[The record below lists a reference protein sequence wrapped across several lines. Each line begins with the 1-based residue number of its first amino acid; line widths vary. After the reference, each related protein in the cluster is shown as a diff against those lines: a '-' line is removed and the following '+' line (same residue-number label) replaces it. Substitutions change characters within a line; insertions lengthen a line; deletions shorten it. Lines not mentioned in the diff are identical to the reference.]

1 MPNLEIVV
9 TRGASAG
16 LRIPLDGRRAITIGR
31 APGNALVLQD
41 GKVSSQH
48 ARIDLARTG
57 VTITDLSSKNGTFV
71 DGHAVEAQQKLRPGH
86 EITLGNSTVELRVGQ
101 AAPQPKFAPRPSA
114 RPQIRAKIDTVR
126 DLVIEPTRDGGSGGA
141 PSKAQ
146 RGLAVLHEI
155 GALVSAEMDENS
167 FLAQLMDLIFS
178 TLPADRA
185 ALILLD
191 ENEEPVPRVSRKSEK
206 SEKSEK
212 EIQVSQTI
220 LRKVLDGGM
229 SILTADAG
237 SDARLA
243 SGASIVA
250 QNIRSA
256 MCVPIRGKRSTLG
269 AIYVDTVLSIGVF
282 GKDDLH
288 VLTTVGIVAGPAL
301 ENIELF
307 RRNLQQARLA
317 AIGQVIAGLGHDIR
331 NMLTSLRGG
340 VYMMDALL
348 GDKQDSDLDSA
359 WEIVRHG
366 QDSIGNLVQDMVNY
380 SKQREPTYAL
390 ADVNQV
396 VLSAVGFARERA
408 REGEIQVTELVD
420 PTIGAFEF
428 DAQGIE
434 RCVMNLIT
442 NAIDAAPQGH
452 GIVGVSTHVSG
463 DAQTVSIVVED
474 NGDGIDTESHERIF
488 DLLYSTKGAR
498 GTGFGLAITKK
509 IVEEHGGRV
518 LLTSDVGAGAR
529 FTIELPFRQPSDDTS
544 SADHRIPASASAES
558 AESAELSR

>member
-9 TRGASAG
+9 TRGPSAG
-16 LRIPLDGRRAITIGR
+16 LRVPLDGRRAITIGR

-41 GKVSSQH
+41 GKISSQH
-48 ARIDLARTG
+48 ARIDLTRTG
-57 VTITDLSSKNGTFV
+57 VTISDLGSKNGTFV
-71 DGHAVEAQQKLRPGH
+71 DGHPVAGPEKLRPGH
-86 EITLGNSTVELRVGQ
+86 EIAVGNSTLELRVGQ
-101 AAPQPKFAPRPSA
+101 AAPEPRFAPRPTA
-114 RPQIRAKIDTVR
+114 RPHIRAKIDTVR
-126 DLVIEPTRDGGSGGA
+126 DLVIQPAKDGQGA
-141 PSKAQ
+141 PPSKAQ

-155 GALVSAEMDENS
+155 GALVSAEMEEES
-167 FLAQLMDLIFS
+167 FLTRLMDLIFS

-191 ENEEPVPRVSRKSEK
+191 ANDEPVPRVSRKSER
-206 SEKSEK
+206 SEQ

-220 LRKVLDGGM
+220 LRKVLHGGM

-237 SDARLA
+237 SDSRLA

-256 MCVPIRGKRSTLG
+256 MCVPIRGKRKTLG

-288 VLTTVGIVAGPAL
+288 VLTTVGIVAGTAL
-301 ENIELF
+301 ENLELF
-307 RRNLQQARLA
+307 RRNLQQARMA

-340 VYMMDALL
+340 VYMMDELL
-348 GDKQDSDLDSA
+348 RDKEDGELDSA

-390 ADVNQV
+390 ANVNQV
-396 VLSAVGFARERA
+396 VLNAVGFARERA
-408 REGEIQVTELVD
+408 REHGIQVTELVD
-420 PTIGAFEF
+420 QTVGAFEF
-428 DAQGIE
+428 DSQGME
-434 RCVMNLIT
+434 RCVMNLLS
-442 NAIDAAPQGH
+442 NAIDAAPDGH
-452 GIVGVSTHVSG
+452 GIVGVSTHTSSDG
-463 DAQTVSIVVED
+463 KTVSIVVQD
-474 NGDGIDTESHERIF
+474 NGDGIARESHERIF

-518 LLTSDVGAGAR
+518 LLTSDAGAGAR
-529 FTIELPFRQPSDDTS
+529 FEIVLPFRQTADGPE
-544 SADHRIPASASAES
+544 SADVDAPAT
-558 AESAELSR
+558 ELRAN

>member
-9 TRGASAG
+9 TRGPSAG

-48 ARIDLARTG
+48 ARIDLAREG
-57 VTITDLSSKNGTFV
+57 VTICDLGSKNGTFV
-71 DGHAVEAQQKLRPGH
+71 DGHPVGTPRKLRPGH
-86 EITLGNSTVELRVGQ
+86 EIALGNSTLELRVGA
-101 AAPQPKFAPRPSA
+101 AAPEPRFGPRPVA

-126 DLVIEPTRDGGSGGA
+126 DLVIEPTKDGQGGP

-155 GALVSAEMDENS
+155 GALVSSEMEEES
-167 FLAQLMDLIFS
+167 FLARLMDLIFS

-191 ENEEPVPRVSRKSEK
+191 ENDEPVPRVSRKSER
-206 SEKSEK
+206 SSQD
-212 EIQVSQTI
+212 IQVSQTI
-220 LRKVLDGGM
+220 LRKVLEGGM

-256 MCVPIRGKRSTLG
+256 MCVPIRGKRQTLG

-288 VLTTVGIVAGPAL
+288 VLTTVGIVAGTAL
-301 ENIELF
+301 ENLELF
-307 RRNLQQARLA
+307 RRNLQQARMA

-340 VYMMDALL
+340 VYMMDELL
-348 GDKQDSDLDSA
+348 RDKQDADLDSA

-380 SKQREPTYAL
+380 SKQREPSYQL
-390 ADVNQV
+390 ADLNQV
-396 VLSAVGFARERA
+396 VLNAVGFARERA
-408 REGEIQVTELVD
+408 RESGIQVTELVD
-420 PTIGAFEF
+420 ATLDAFEF
-428 DAQGIE
+428 DPQGIE
-434 RCVMNLIT
+434 RCVMNLIS
-442 NAIDAAPQGH
+442 NAIDAAPKGH
-452 GIVGVSTHVSG
+452 GIVGVSTHPSSDG
-463 DAQTVSIVVED
+463 RSVSIVVQD
-474 NGDGIDTESHERIF
+474 NGDGIAPESHERIF

-518 LLTSDVGAGAR
+518 LLTSDVGTGAR
-529 FTIELPFRQPSDDTS
+529 FTIELPFR
-544 SADHRIPASASAES
+544 RPAERDAGIDVGALGSAST
-558 AESAELSR
+558 ELRAR